1 MKSREDVMRLMLK
14 ACGERGYRSIRLE
27 GLDGQNGHPLPGGW
41 FRDAADCFANGYV
54 REGERL
60 RLLVARAGQAG
71 ACGRDALEAV
81 LEELSSFI
89 DACPAVARSLLAE
102 VHVVGG
108 RALQERARLLAEL
121 ARTIDEHYRVEGV
134 SPPALDDAAS
144 FMVDVIETVA
154 LRASVAEDAS
164 ILATAIPDLA
174 QMLEDLYGRVD
185 TDPDS
190 HPGP

>member
-1 MKSREDVMRLMLK
+1 MKLREDVMRLMLR
-14 ACGERGYRSIRLE
+14 ACGERGYRGVRLD
-27 GLDGQNGHPLPGGW
+27 GLDDQNGHSPGW
-41 FRDAADCFANGYV
+41 FRDEADCFASAYV

-60 RLLVARAGQAG
+60 RLIVARAGQAG

-81 LEELSSFI
+81 LAELSSFI

-121 ARTIDEHYRVEGV
+121 ARTIDEHYRVEGAG
-134 SPPALDDAAS
+134 PPPLADAAS

-154 LRASVAEDAS
+154 LRASLAEDAS
-164 ILATAIPDLA
+164 ILTTAIPDLA
-174 QMLEDLYGRVD
+174 RMLDDLYGRVD
-185 TDPDS
+185 A
-190 HPGP
+190 